1 MLLGVLLASL
11 LWTTRALRV
20 LRRDAVRLA
29 RCRASPGPRLAPVI
43 LINSHAANDAADLI
57 ASLRAQNVPAA
68 DILLAVGGSASERVF
83 HATSHIQVDAV
94 QNSFDFTA
102 LIALL
107 EHRAAIEGARGSALQ
122 AVFYMHDTALAGPT
136 FVARLAPLFAKRTAR
151 LVSRAWAPLVHSMN
165 HGVYDVDDLERLR
178 CDIFRFRSFPATA
191 AERARVKITG
201 FAREDFVFAALGIDE
216 SLTLF
221 ASLRVVADDAAPQQ
235 KARKVLLLRFP
246 ELDLGKKSAHNVF
259 FPDRL
264 VRPLYGAARRLYGA
278 ARCLC

>member
-1 MLLGVLLASL
+1 MLVA
-11 LWTTRALRV
+11 ALTSSPALV
-20 LRRDAVRLA
+20 APAV
-29 RCRASPGPRLAPVI
+29 
-43 LINSHAANDAADLI
+43 
-57 ASLRAQNVPAA
+57 
-68 DILLAVGGSASERVF
+68 
-83 HATSHIQVDAV
+83 
-94 QNSFDFTA
+94 
-102 LIALL
+102 
-107 EHRAAIEGARGSALQ
+107 
-122 AVFYMHDTALAGPT
+122 
-136 FVARLAPLFAKRTAR
+136 APLFAKRTAR

-165 HGVYDVDDLERLR
+165 HGVYDVDDLEGLR
-178 CDIFRFRSFPATA
+178 RDILRFRSFPATA
-191 AERARVKITG
+191 AERARVKIAG

-278 ARCLC
+278 ARRLC